1 MTQKKWP
8 PPRSAFQTRL
18 SVVACQP
25 YMRMHGGQRCMVDIV
40 AGELHLFRDSS
51 HLFCVELT
59 LYLSILN
66 PQSVEE
72 QPAFY
77 GCMPDCSELIAVN
90 QTHVFPSR
98 RCNVQLNPQLDLPG
112 DRRHADLP
120 QKDRAELKT
129 GLPCQELPPLS

>member
-1 MTQKKWP
+1 
-8 PPRSAFQTRL
+8 
-18 SVVACQP
+18 
-25 YMRMHGGQRCMVDIV
+25 MVDIV

-98 RCNVQLNPQLDLPG
+98 EVQCATKPSTRL
-112 DRRHADLP
+112 AW
-120 QKDRAELKT
+120 
-129 GLPCQELPPLS
+129 